1 MEFGLSEEQVLL
13 QDSVNRFLTDQVPLD
28 EVRKIASGEK
38 SDAAIWQGLTEQG
51 IPGLLI
57 PEAQGGVG
65 LGYLDTAIVAE
76 CLGHHVTPSPFLS
89 TAVIAPMALL
99 AAGGQEDLL
108 ANIATGNSR
117 VGIAFGEALGA
128 RADAGVSVSD
138 GKING
143 KSIFVMDSNADH
155 YLVADGNQHLYLVS
169 ANADGL
175 ERSNLTTVDA
185 TRSTCQLIYNN
196 VTAKLI
202 SDDANVFIQALD
214 IGRVM
219 QAADTLGA
227 AQCMLDQ
234 SVAYAMQRKQFN
246 RVIASFQAVKHMCA
260 DMAANIEPCRSFV
273 WYAGFAL
280 DETLNERRL
289 VSCQVKAHLQDVGK
303 FVSKVA
309 TEVHGGMGFTDLVGL
324 HYWFKRIGA
333 NRQLLGSPEM
343 IREEAAR
350 IQGLAA

>member
-13 QDSVNRFLTDQVPLD
+13 QDSINRFLGDQVPLD
-28 EVRKIASGEK
+28 EVRKITAGDNT
-38 SDAAIWQGLTEQG
+38 DAKVWQGLTELG

-76 CLGHHVTPSPFLS
+76 CLGYHVTPSPFLS
-89 TAVIAPMALL
+89 SVVIAPVALL
-99 AAGGQEDLL
+99 AAGGQDELL
-108 ANIATGNSR
+108 ANIASGSAR
-117 VGIAFGEALGA
+117 VGIAFGEAIGA
-128 RADAGVSVSD
+128 RADAGVSVTN

-143 KSIFVMDSNADH
+143 KSIFVMDGDADH
-155 YLVADGNQHLYLVS
+155 YLIADDNQHLYLVS
-169 ANADGL
+169 ADADGL

-185 TRSTCQLIYNN
+185 TRSTCQLTYNN
-196 VTAKLI
+196 VTAELI
-202 SDDANVFIQALD
+202 SDDPNVFIEALG

-234 SVAYAMQRKQFN
+234 AVAYSMQREQFN

-260 DMAANIEPCRSFV
+260 DMVAKLEPCRSFV

-280 DETLNERRL
+280 DDSPKERRL
-289 VSCQVKAHLQDVGK
+289 ISCQVNAHLQEVGR
-303 FVSKVA
+303 FVSKVS

-343 IREEAAR
+343 VREEAAR
-350 IQGLAA
+350 IQGFAA

>member
-76 CLGHHVTPSPFLS
+76 CLGHHITPSPFLS
-89 TAVIAPMALL
+89 TAVIAPVALL

-108 ANIATGNSR
+108 ADITAGNSR

-128 RADAGVSVSD
+128 RADAGVTVSG

-143 KSIFVMDSNADH
+143 KSIFVMDGDADH
-155 YLVADGNQHLYLVS
+155 YLIADGNQHLYLVL

-202 SDDANVFIQALD
+202 SDDVNVFIQALD

-234 SVAYAMQRKQFN
+234 SVTYAMQRKQFN

-280 DETLNERRL
+280 DEIPDERRL